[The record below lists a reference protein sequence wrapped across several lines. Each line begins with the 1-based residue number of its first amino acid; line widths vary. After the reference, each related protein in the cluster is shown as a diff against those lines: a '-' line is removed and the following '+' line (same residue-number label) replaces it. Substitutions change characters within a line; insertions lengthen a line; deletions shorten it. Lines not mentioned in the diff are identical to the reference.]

1 MPREG
6 TTPLNMNTGKI
17 DNAGVE
23 AQAAY
28 RISEAWSV
36 AANYSY
42 LHMENPV
49 IAAPEHKLYTEAG
62 FARGRWSVTTGVQ
75 YVEVTAENAAQ

>member
-28 RISEAWSV
+28 RISGERSV

-42 LHMENPV
+42 LHMENP
-49 IAAPEHKLYTEAG
+49 
-62 FARGRWSVTTGVQ
+62 
-75 YVEVTAENAAQ
+75 

>member
-1 MPREG
+1 
-6 TTPLNMNTGKI
+6 MNTGKI

-36 AANYSY
+36 AVNYSY

-62 FARGRWSVTTGVQ
+62 FAGAAGR
-75 YVEVTAENAAQ
+75 